1 MDLQVGHSLQGL
13 PSTGCSQFTALAN
26 ILAILVLPVPLVP
39 QNRYAWPIRSDVIW
53 FFSVCTIGSWP
64 FTSSKETGRH
74 LRYNAVYDILG
85 NSCYSILF
93 I

>member
-39 QNRYAWPIRSDVIW
+39 QNR
-53 FFSVCTIGSWP
+53 
-64 FTSSKETGRH
+64 
-74 LRYNAVYDILG
+74 
-85 NSCYSILF
+85 
-93 I
+93 